1 MVSEVLG
8 SRDPGD
14 LVIWGSPDPG
24 VPGSG
29 VSGYDK
35 CLQIDRRS

>member
-24 VPGSG
+24 GPGIWG
-29 VSGYDK
+29 
-35 CLQIDRRS
+35 LRI